1 MKNIFAILIFINLL
15 FADSE
20 NISMMN
26 NIKNVIQKEEYIA
39 LAINKYILQT
49 ATIPKDSDNK
59 LDWDKLVTEEYLGI
73 NFNKTNPLTNENME
87 IGCWFDIQHRI
98 KPWACRRTH

>member
-1 MKNIFAILIFINLL
+1 MKIIFSILIFINLL
-15 FADSE
+15 FANSE

-87 IGCWFDIQHRI
+87 IAFDSKNIAI
-98 KPWACRRTH
+98 LKVL